1 MALDKYGKCT
11 SSHLTSIG
19 KLYTPYIPVTDDQ
32 ISENDLDADG
42 HVIDVDRQL
51 VRFSENDAALGL
63 PVGYMD
69 MIYDPAHGDALAV
82 TMYPDRELHLF
93 NLDQPHTPDPPEW
106 FSARSDSD
114 VHTFEVSTG
123 LFVGLDGNV
132 STGNIAAQ
140 IY

>member
-1 MALDKYGKCT
+1 MALDRYGKCT

-19 KLYTPYIPVTDDQ
+19 RSYTPYIPVSDGQ

-42 HVIDVDRQL
+42 HVVDVDRQL
-51 VRFSENDAALGL
+51 ARFSSNEATTGL
-63 PVGYMD
+63 PTGYMD

-82 TMYPDRELHLF
+82 TMYPDRELHLY

-106 FSARSDSD
+106 FAARSDGD
-114 VHTFEVSTG
+114 VHTFEISVD

-132 STGNIAAQ
+132 SAVNIAAQ